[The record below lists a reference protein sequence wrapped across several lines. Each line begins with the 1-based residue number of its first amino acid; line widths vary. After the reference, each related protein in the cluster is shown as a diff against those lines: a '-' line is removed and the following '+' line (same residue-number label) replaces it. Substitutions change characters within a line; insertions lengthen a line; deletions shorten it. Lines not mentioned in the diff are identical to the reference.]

1 MRRLYTWLSVFVLA
15 ALLFLA
21 VAPAPASAAP
31 AATAGGPGC
40 QQFYT
45 IQRGDT
51 LYRIAVRFHT
61 TVSAL
66 ARLNGI
72 SNPNYIVAGRTICVV
87 PGEEVPFGFLYQVRW
102 GDTLYSI
109 ARRYGWSYSYLAAV
123 NHLANP
129 NRIVAGQILLI
140 PYH

>member
-15 ALLFLA
+15 AMLFLA

-31 AATAGGPGC
+31 AATAGGSGC

-45 IQRGDT
+45 VKWGDT

-61 TVSAL
+61 TTWAL

-72 SNPNYIVAGRTICVV
+72 ANPNYIVAGRTLCVV

-109 ARRYGWSYSYLAAV
+109 ARHYGWSYTYLAAV

-129 NRIVAGQILLI
+129 NRIIAGQMLLI

>member
-1 MRRLYTWLSVFVLA
+1 MRRPYMWISVFVLA

-21 VAPAPASAAP
+21 AAPTPASAAP
-31 AATAGGPGC
+31 AATASGPGC

-45 IQRGDT
+45 IKWGDT

-61 TVSAL
+61 TVPAL
-66 ARLNGI
+66 ASLNGI
-72 SNPNYIVAGRTICVV
+72 PNPDRIVAGRTICVV
-87 PGEEVPFGFLYQVRW
+87 PGEEIPFGFLYQVRW

-109 ARRYGWSYSYLAAV
+109 GLRYGWSYTYLAAV
-123 NHLANP
+123 NHLPNP
-129 NRIVAGQILLI
+129 HRIIAGQILLI